1 MENAAEKKNRRIAL
15 AVSLGFH
22 GLLFLLLFF
31 LAAWRAPNPPM
42 PEYGIELNFGV
53 DDQGGGDIQPD
64 TPPSAEQAVEN
75 TEHKVEE
82 SKPQE
87 EQASQETKEAKE
99 ETPVTTKEDSPVS
112 VKEEKKPTE
121 QVKPKETEKPKKE
134 ELPVKEKEKPKETTS
149 TTPTQQKLDKTR
161 PGDNTQSQGDD
172 AGKTG
177 DKGNPQGKLDAK
189 ALYGKPGGGANGDG
203 FGLSMTGWEWS
214 EPPHIPDDLPDND
227 DGKIEFEIECDS
239 EGEILSIRTIQRGLS
254 PKAEKLLKDEIRKKS
269 LIRTSAG
276 EVPERSKGRVVFVLK
291 TK

>member
-22 GLLFLLLFF
+22 GLLFLLLLF

-75 TEHKVEE
+75 TEQKVEE

-121 QVKPKETEKPKKE
+121 TVKRKETEKPKKE
-134 ELPVKEKEKPKETTS
+134 EIPVKEKEKPKETTS

-172 AGKTG
+172 AGKIG

-203 FGLSMTGWEWS
+203 FGLSMTGWEWAD
-214 EPPHIPDDLPDND
+214 PPRVPDLPDND

-239 EGEILSIRTIQRGLS
+239 EGEILSITTLQRGLS
-254 PKAEKLLKDEIRKKS
+254 PKSEQLLKDEIRKNS

-276 EVPERSKGRVVFVLK
+276 KVPERSKGRVVFVLK